1 MSEGAHRERISF
13 QRLFR
18 TGEKR
23 VLKDWNKGELP
34 AAREYTGGEGAP
46 GTHMYIILEGEVSIW
61 LKSAKLLSLKRGD
74 LIGVTVIVQPHT
86 RMATVLAES
95 TVTLLRFNREDVM
108 NFFKNKPAHLFQQF
122 CVNSLKIVVNM
133 IRKTNQH
140 IAELERLLRGALD
153 SKVRGN
159 EWRLWIY

>member
-1 MSEGAHRERISF
+1 MPTESEY
-13 QRLFR
+13 LFR
-18 TGEKR
+18 GFSEQEKR
-23 VLKDWNKGELP
+23 EFLRTGI
-34 AAREYTGGEGAP
+34 RESFRLHENILEEGAP

-61 LKSAKLLSLKRGD
+61 LKSAKLLGLKRGD

-108 NFFKNKPAHLFQQF
+108 NFFKNKPAHLFQKF

-140 IAELERLLRGALD
+140 IAELERLLRER
-153 SKVRGN
+153 SIVR
-159 EWRLWIY
+159 